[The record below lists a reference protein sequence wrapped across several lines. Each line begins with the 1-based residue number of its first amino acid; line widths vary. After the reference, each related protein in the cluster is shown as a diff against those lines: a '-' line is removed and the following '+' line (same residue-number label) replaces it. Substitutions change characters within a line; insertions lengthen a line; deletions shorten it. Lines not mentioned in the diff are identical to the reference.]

1 MNPPYETP
9 TAAGAYT
16 TAMRAVLFL
25 ALASSLAAAPDAREI
40 VRRSVQLMDR
50 NLTVARNY
58 TFLERSET
66 RELDSDGHVKTR
78 KILAYDVTML
88 EGSPYR
94 RLVGKDDHG
103 LSPEEERIEQKKLD
117 DSIALRRKETPAEHA
132 RRIADWE
139 KKRQRE
145 REPLDEVPDAFD
157 FKITGEQPID
167 GRDAWVIEGIP
178 RPGYRGRTT
187 LGKLFPKFRGKL
199 WIDKADYQWVKTEA
213 EVTGDISWGLFIA
226 RLSKGARLDIQMTR
240 VNDEVWLPKHIEAK
254 ASARLALVKK
264 YRIESDTTFSNYRK
278 FQVESRVVAVMPQP

>member
-117 DSIALRRKETPAEHA
+117 DSIALAPERNARRARQAYCGLGKETAA
-132 RRIADWE
+132 RTR
-139 KKRQRE
+139 
-145 REPLDEVPDAFD
+145 
-157 FKITGEQPID
+157 TD
-167 GRDAWVIEGIP
+167 G
-178 RPGYRGRTT
+178 
-187 LGKLFPKFRGKL
+187 
-199 WIDKADYQWVKTEA
+199 
-213 EVTGDISWGLFIA
+213 
-226 RLSKGARLDIQMTR
+226 
-240 VNDEVWLPKHIEAK
+240 
-254 ASARLALVKK
+254 
-264 YRIESDTTFSNYRK
+264 
-278 FQVESRVVAVMPQP
+278 

>member
-1 MNPPYETP
+1 
-9 TAAGAYT
+9 
-16 TAMRAVLFL
+16 MRVVPFL
-25 ALASSLAAAPDAREI
+25 ALACTLTAAQDAREI

-50 NLTVARNY
+50 NLGIARNY

-66 RELDSDGHVKTR
+66 RELDSDAHVKTR
-78 KILAYDVTML
+78 KILLYDVTML

-103 LSPEEERIEQKKLD
+103 LSPEEERIEQRKLA
-117 DSIALRRKETPAEHA
+117 DSIAQRQKETPAEHA
-132 RRIADWE
+132 RRISDWE

-157 FKITGEQPID
+157 FHIAGEGPID
-167 GRDAWVIEGIP
+167 GRDAWIIEGTP
-178 RPGYRGRTT
+178 RPGYHGRST
-187 LGKLFPKFRGKL
+187 LARLFPKFRGKL

-213 EVTGDISWGLFIA
+213 EATGDISWGLFIA
-226 RLSKGARLDIQMTR
+226 RLNKGARLDIQMTR

-264 YRIESDTTFSNYRK
+264 YRIESDTSFSNYRK
-278 FQVESRVVAVMPQP
+278 FQVESRVLAIPQQ